1 MIETIRGP
9 LELNV
14 VLHLRLFSFNL
25 VVRFMATINE
35 SLCLAK
41 PCRSKRFMDALISSN
56 HVSRCRRRGR
66 RLLPLL
72 VPI

>member
-1 MIETIRGP
+1 MFMIETIRGP

-14 VLHLRLFSFNL
+14 VLHLRLFLLNL

-41 PCRSKRFMDALISSN
+41 PFRTERFMDALIS
-56 HVSRCRRRGR
+56 
-66 RLLPLL
+66 
-72 VPI
+72 